1 MARIANLFKLAAR
14 LYSLKHHHSF
24 KLNASCLN
32 YVEINSS
39 VQLQAL
45 QLSQLQAPIWLLGE
59 GSNCVF
65 VDDFQGTVVRIK
77 TKGIKLTENPDHFLL
92 GVSAGENWHKFVFW
106 CMQHNI
112 FGFENLALIP
122 GTVGATPIQNI
133 GAYGVEIESFIQ
145 TVEYLCLASGET
157 KQLSHAECQF
167 AYRDSIFK
175 NQLNGRVIITKVI
188 FALPK
193 KWQGVTH
200 YGELARLSNPEPRD
214 IFKQVVKIRRTKLP
228 DPQIIGNAGSFFKNP
243 VIDKNIFEHLQQK
256 WPNIPNYAAGQEKV
270 KIAAAWL
277 IERLGFKGKS
287 IGGIRCHP
295 DQALVLTN
303 TGEGTGEQLLEL
315 AREIKREVGA
325 EFGIELENE
334 VQLIAAKGLIKL

>member
-1 MARIANLFKLAAR
+1 MANRFLLAPR

-24 KLNASCLN
+24 NLPASCLS

-39 VQLQAL
+39 EKLHAL
-45 QLSQLQAPIWLLGE
+45 QLSQLQTPIWLLGE

-65 VDDFQGTVVRIK
+65 VEDFQGTVARIK
-77 TKGIKLTENPDHFLL
+77 TKGIKLTEEPEHFLL
-92 GVSAGENWHKFVFW
+92 AVSAGENWHRLVVW
-106 CMQHNI
+106 CLQNNI
-112 FGFENLALIP
+112 YGFENLALIP

-133 GAYGVEIESFIQ
+133 GAYGIEIERFIR
-145 TVEYLCLASGET
+145 TVEYVCLASGET
-157 KQLSHAECQF
+157 KQLSHSECQF

-175 NQLNGRVIITKVI
+175 NQLRGKVIISKVI
-188 FALPK
+188 FALPR
-193 KWQGVTH
+193 KWQSVRH
-200 YGELARLSNPEPRD
+200 YGELASLNNPDAQD
-214 IFKQVVKIRRTKLP
+214 IFKQVVKIRREKLP

-243 VIDKNIFEHLQQK
+243 VIDKKTFEDLQQK
-256 WPNIPNYAAGQEKV
+256 WPSIPNYIAGPEKV

-277 IERLGFKGKS
+277 IDSLGFKGKS

-295 DQALVLTN
+295 NQALVLTN

-315 AREIKREVGA
+315 AREIKRKVMA

-334 VQLIAAKGLIKL
+334 VQLIASKGLIEL